1 MEGVCLGKCLPGGAR
16 DRRPINRKYGAEA
29 DEEIDHLREQVRALT
44 DANLAL
50 RREVA
55 SPDCL
60 CAAMGCAGT
69 DATAILRSSLMEAT
83 TCDAPGNGC
92 AKEATDAYTACLALR
107 SLQRQSAWQEAIS
120 LFAAIDRRSVEIN
133 EYVCTAA
140 VTSCG
145 KGLQWALAEQIL
157 SSLPQRRL
165 VPDGVL
171 HSAVM
176 AAGAPWPRAARLLQ
190 ATQTAQVQS
199 DVVTW
204 SAAIASAE
212 KGSWTTS
219 LRYLSAMEA
228 KGVQPNVVSFG
239 ACISAFR
246 EEMGVWQQAIAL
258 LEATPAVNEISVN
271 AAIAACAR
279 SGEWVAALCL
289 LNSLS
294 DCFLR
299 ADAVSFS
306 SAVSACENCSRWQ
319 EALAV
324 LKRMQSLR
332 HREDAFTCGAAM
344 SACEKAGKWEE
355 ALFLIA
361 AMCLHRLEVD
371 TVCAGAALS
380 ACEKGQQRSA
390 ALRLFRSLRMS
401 GCQLDAIAFHATIS
415 ACEKAADWLW
425 ALELLSERDRC
436 NLREETRRDAK
447 RRGPVG
453 LSAAVSACEKSREW
467 RAALRL
473 LASAEYRKADL
484 DSIACNAAIS
494 ACEKSVEWRW
504 AVSLLGAMQVSSI
517 RRDEVSYNAAI
528 SACENSSHWRCA
540 LALGPG
546 TQEGLGALL
555 AACEK
560 AYEWRRALSVLTVHH
575 LERLATDIISCDS
588 MLMACRPGWHWQV
601 ALVLLGSMASDSMHP
616 TALSYDAALPA
627 FHAGGGGTYIPS
639 LLAALPAVADRCAA
653 WGDSHDP
660 GAGESRQSA
669 WQRALSYLQSMP
681 EQSLQPNV
689 LLGCTLGQQG
699 TREMAGGHEEDS
711 KLQDRHEHK
720 PNITDVLRLQYST
733 FTSVFSSCFEL
744 QPKLNVGIKGKG
756 ITAMAG
762 VRDIRDG
769 LILDGMAMVTKHYMG
784 QGRTIA
790 EVLRNVKAQN
800 PLPVIDDIVAAIP
813 HVAAEIVH
821 LIGADVTSDIVESV
835 RGTLY
840 AYTGVGVS
848 AGVFLGWLDTDGYAM
863 MGALGQAS
871 LLKSVALSFRVGIS
885 EDKMSSRLVMVVGNV
900 GFEELVSKLLFDYAG
915 DGLFLGFR
923 RFSDVLPGPLLIHD
937 GMETYSSFVQHMFSF
952 GAALSACERGSQWL
966 LALLLL
972 QVADIFQSSGG
983 NRQ

>member
-627 FHAGGGGTYIPS
+627 FHAGGGGTS
-639 LLAALPAVADRCAA
+639 L
-653 WGDSHDP
+653 
-660 GAGESRQSA
+660 
-669 WQRALSYLQSMP
+669 
-681 EQSLQPNV
+681 
-689 LLGCTLGQQG
+689 
-699 TREMAGGHEEDS
+699 
-711 KLQDRHEHK
+711 
-720 PNITDVLRLQYST
+720 
-733 FTSVFSSCFEL
+733 SCFEL

-972 QVADIFQSSGG
+972 QDMDVRSVQRDVI
-983 NRQ
+983 